1 MELYLVGGAVR
12 DELLGRPV
20 AERDWVVVGATPQ
33 EMERA
38 GFRAVGRDFPVY
50 LHPQTHEEYALARL
64 ERKVGPGYRGFTTQS
79 SPDVT
84 LEQDL
89 QRRDL
94 TINAIA
100 RAQDGRLVDPFG
112 GQRDLALRVLR
123 HVSGAFVEDPV
134 RILRVARFAA
144 RFAGLGFTV
153 APETQ
158 ALMRQ
163 MVDNGEVRALVPERL
178 WRELERAL
186 DERHP
191 EQCFDTLA
199 ECGALRVLMPE
210 LPWRAHER
218 RALQAA
224 VALSPDA
231 AVRFAALLAD
241 VDPQA
246 VGSLCDRLR
255 VPNDFRELALLTA
268 RQSASL
274 AQAWS
279 LDPDNLLRLL
289 ETADAFRRQ
298 QRFAKLLLA
307 ARADEQAR
315 SQDLID
321 AQPPRA
327 AAAPAPARARAPWQ
341 MLQSALAAANA
352 VVLPAWQVVDKKGP
366 EIGAALRAARLAR
379 LDALLHSH

>member
-33 EMERA
+33 EMEQQ

-100 RAQDGRLVDPFG
+100 RAADGRLIDPFG
-112 GQRDLALRVLR
+112 GQRDLTLRLLR

-153 APETQ
+153 APETR

-186 DERHP
+186 SEPHP
-191 EQCFDTLA
+191 EACFDTLQD
-199 ECGALRVLMPE
+199 CGALAVLMPE
-210 LPWRAHER
+210 LPWREHEQ

-224 VALSPDA
+224 ALSIDA
-231 AVRFAALLAD
+231 TVRFAAVLAD
-241 VDPQA
+241 IDVA
-246 VGSLCDRLR
+246 AINSLCDRLR
-255 VPNDFRELALLTA
+255 VPNDYRELAVLAA
-268 RQSASL
+268 RLSASL
-274 AQAWS
+274 AQACH
-279 LDPDNLLRLL
+279 LEANNLLRLF
-289 ETADAFRRQ
+289 ETADAFRRPD
-298 QRFAKLLLA
+298 RFSKLLLA
-307 ARADEQAR
+307 AQAHEQAR
-315 SQDLID
+315 
-321 AQPPRA
+321 AQSGTA
-327 AAAPAPARARAPWQ
+327 AQAQGAWQLLPA
-341 MLQSALAAANA
+341 ALAATAS
-352 VVLPAWQVVDKKGP
+352 VVLTPGQLAALSGRGP
-366 EIGAALRAARLAR
+366 EIAAALRAARLAR
-379 LDALLHSH
+379 LDALLHPH

>member
-1 MELYLVGGAVR
+1 MEIYLVGGAVR

-20 AERDWVVVGATPQ
+20 TERDWVVVGATPQ
-33 EMERA
+33 QMEHA
-38 GFRAVGRDFPVY
+38 GFRPVGRDFPVY

-64 ERKVGPGYRGFTTQS
+64 ERKVGPGYRGFTTEFS
-79 SPDVT
+79 AAVT

-100 RAQDGRLVDPFG
+100 RATDGHLIDPFG
-112 GQRDLALRVLR
+112 GQRDLELRLLR

-144 RFAGLGFTV
+144 RFADLGFTV

-163 MVDNGEVRALVPERL
+163 MVDNGEVRSLVPERV

-186 DERHP
+186 GEP
-191 EQCFDTLA
+191 QPQACFDILQH
-199 ECGALRVLMPE
+199 CGALPVLMPE
-210 LPWRAHER
+210 LAWGEHER

-224 VALSPDA
+224 LSLSAEP

-241 VDPQA
+241 IDPQA
-246 VGSLCDRLR
+246 LTSLCDRLR
-255 VPNDFRELALLTA
+255 VPGDYRELAQLTA
-268 RQSASL
+268 RLSASL
-274 AQAWS
+274 ARAWY
-279 LDPDNLLRLL
+279 LQPDHLLCLL
-289 ETADAFRRQ
+289 ETADAFRRPD
-298 QRFAKLLLA
+298 RFARLLLA
-307 ARADEQAR
+307 AEADEQAR
-315 SQDLID
+315 ARQPAPASQ
-321 AQPPRA
+321 AQPPWPLLRA
-327 AAAPAPARARAPWQ
+327 A
-341 MLQSALAAANA
+341 LSAANS

-366 EIGAALRAARLAR
+366 EIGAVLRAARLAR
-379 LDALLHSH
+379 LETLLRAH

>member
-33 EMERA
+33 EMEQR

-100 RAQDGRLVDPFG
+100 RASDGRLIDPFDG
-112 GQRDLALRVLR
+112 RRDLEQRVLR
-123 HVSGAFVEDPV
+123 HVSAAFVEDPV

-144 RFAGLGFTV
+144 RFAALGFTV
-153 APETQ
+153 APETRV
-158 ALMRQ
+158 LMRQ

-186 DERHP
+186 GEP
-191 EQCFDTLA
+191 QPPACFDTLQD
-199 ECGALRVLMPE
+199 CGALPVLMPE
-210 LPWRAHER
+210 LAWREHER

-224 VALSPDA
+224 VSLSADPT
-231 AVRFAALLAD
+231 VRFAALLAD
-241 VDPQA
+241 IDVA
-246 VGSLCDRLR
+246 AIGSLCDRLR
-255 VPNDFRELALLTA
+255 VPNDYRELAVLGA
-268 RQSASL
+268 RLSASL
-274 AQAWS
+274 AQAWH
-279 LDPDNLLRLL
+279 LEPGNLLRLF
-289 ETADAFRRQ
+289 ETADAFRRPD
-298 QRFAKLLLA
+298 RFAKLLLA
-307 ARADEQAR
+307 AQADEQAR
-315 SQDLID
+315 SQ
-321 AQPPRA
+321 
-327 AAAPAPARARAPWQ
+327 APSQGAWKLLPA
-341 MLQSALAAANA
+341 ALAATAA
-352 VVLPAWQVVDKKGP
+352 VVLPAEQLAALKGNGP
-366 EIGAALRAARLAR
+366 GIAAALRAARLAR
-379 LDALLHSH
+379 LEALLQAH